1 MFESAAPLAQ
11 LYSPL
16 FAMDDTFV
24 LQEYFVPAARY
35 ADWIAAVKPIYASLC
50 GGGEGGGEGSG
61 EGGEGGEG
69 GGEGSGEGGGEGGEG
84 GGEGGGGARR
94 LLHLLNTTVR
104 YVEEDRETLLSYAS
118 TPGG

>member
-1 MFESAAPLAQ
+1 MGAPDRNALMFESAAPLAQ

-50 GGGEGGGEGSG
+50 GGGERGGGER
-61 EGGEGGEG
+61 G
-69 GGEGSGEGGGEGGEG
+69 GG
-84 GGEGGGGARR
+84 
-94 LLHLLNTTVR
+94 
-104 YVEEDRETLLSYAS
+104 
-118 TPGG
+118 